1 MLLLLAWCCLR
12 LLHFQ
17 FQFQSNS
24 GSSGTRKQQTALRSN
39 FEKPFKRPETNESNH
54 NPNFQLDCQYNAL
67 LETNRRIKS
76 EIRPLFAVD
85 FAIFIGRN
93 KDKYYKIQLKQ
104 LAAR

>member
-1 MLLLLAWCCLR
+1 GRTRAAAA
-12 LLHFQ
+12 H
-17 FQFQSNS
+17 
-24 GSSGTRKQQTALRSN
+24 GSSRPHSAPTSKNPLKGPKQTNPIISLTPIGLRCSN
-39 FEKPFKRPETNESNH
+39 
-54 NPNFQLDCQYNAL
+54 CQYNAL
-67 LETNRRIKS
+67 LKTNRRIKS